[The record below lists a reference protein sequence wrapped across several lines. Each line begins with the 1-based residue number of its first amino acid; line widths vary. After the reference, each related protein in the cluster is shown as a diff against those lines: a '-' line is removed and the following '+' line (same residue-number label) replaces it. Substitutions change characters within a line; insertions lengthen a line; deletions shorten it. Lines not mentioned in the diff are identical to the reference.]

1 MAMASSDSS
10 SSGNGD
16 RDVFG
21 SLPNTRPQRR
31 SARRDRAGAKAK
43 PAASTPAKAEAAA
56 KAKPAASRPPP
67 RCARRGQPARAPPG
81 QARRSAKPAAPAAVQ
96 PAAQAKPAA
105 RAKAAARAKP
115 AAQAK
120 PAAKAAPPRAITSKI
135 PPAGYA
141 TPRGDDGV
149 PHGAEL
155 VTTAVQ
161 AAGELAQIGL
171 AAGGRALKS
180 ALGRLPRP

>member
-10 SSGNGD
+10 SGGGGD

-21 SLPNTRPQRR
+21 SLPNRRPQRR

-43 PAASTPAKAEAAA
+43 PAAR
-56 KAKPAASRPPP
+56 AKPR
-67 RCARRGQPARAPPG
+67 
-81 QARRSAKPAAPAAVQ
+81 
-96 PAAQAKPAA
+96 PAA
-105 RAKAAARAKP
+105 RAESAAGAQGAARAKP
-115 AAQAK
+115 AAT
-120 PAAKAAPPRAITSKI
+120 AAPPRTTASQI

-141 TPRGDDGV
+141 TPHADDDGV
-149 PHGAEL
+149 PRGAEL

>member
-10 SSGNGD
+10 SGGNGD

-43 PAASTPAKAEAAA
+43 PATPAQAGAGAGAAAKPRPAA
-56 KAKPAASRPPP
+56 KAKPAA
-67 RCARRGQPARAPPG
+67 Q
-81 QARRSAKPAAPAAVQ
+81 AKPR
-96 PAAQAKPAA
+96 PAA
-105 RAKAAARAKP
+105 RAN
-115 AAQAK
+115 
-120 PAAKAAPPRAITSKI
+120 PAAKAAPPRATASKI

-141 TPRGDDGV
+141 TPRADDDDGV
-149 PHGAEL
+149 PRGAEL

>member
-10 SSGNGD
+10 SGGSGD

-21 SLPNTRPQRR
+21 SLPNARPQRR

-43 PAASTPAKAEAAA
+43 PATSAQAQAGAAA
-56 KAKPAASRPPP
+56 KPRPAA
-67 RCARRGQPARAPPG
+67 
-81 QARRSAKPAAPAAVQ
+81 K
-96 PAAQAKPAA
+96 
-105 RAKAAARAKP
+105 AKP

-120 PAAKAAPPRAITSKI
+120 PRPAAPPRTTASQI

-141 TPRGDDGV
+141 TPHADDDGV
-149 PHGAEL
+149 PRGAEL

>member
-1 MAMASSDSS
+1 VRQNLAMASSDPT
-10 SSGNGD
+10 SGPDGE

-31 SARRDRAGAKAK
+31 SAKRDPAGAKARATAAAPAPATPRATAAK
-43 PAASTPAKAEAAA
+43 PKSARPAAA
-56 KAKPAASRPPP
+56 KATPGATAKARPAA
-67 RCARRGQPARAPPG
+67 GT
-81 QARRSAKPAAPAAVQ
+81 AAS
-96 PAAQAKPAA
+96 
-105 RAKAAARAKP
+105 
-115 AAQAK
+115 
-120 PAAKAAPPRAITSKI
+120 TI

-141 TPRGDDGV
+141 TPRPGDEGV
-149 PHGAEL
+149 PRGAAL

-161 AAGELAQIGL
+161 AAGELAHIGV

>member
-10 SSGNGD
+10 SGGNGD

-21 SLPNTRPQRR
+21 SLPNRRPQRR

-43 PAASTPAKAEAAA
+43 PATSAQAKAEAGAAAKPRPAA
-56 KAKPAASRPPP
+56 KAKPATR
-67 RCARRGQPARAPPG
+67 
-81 QARRSAKPAAPAAVQ
+81 AKPR
-96 PAAQAKPAA
+96 PAA
-105 RAKAAARAKP
+105 RAESAARAQGAARAKP
-115 AAQAK
+115 AAT
-120 PAAKAAPPRAITSKI
+120 AAPPRTTASQI

-141 TPRGDDGV
+141 TPHAADDDGV
-149 PHGAEL
+149 PRGAEL